1 MIKILLVEDEVM
13 LARIVKDSLE
23 VRGFHVTHALNG
35 RQALQLYRDLAPDI
49 LVLDVMMPQLDGFSV
64 AREIRRS
71 DRRTPILFLTA
82 KSQTADV
89 VAGFELGGNDYL
101 KKPFSMEE
109 LIVRIQAQLRR
120 QHEAPEAPAEERYEL
135 GNYLF
140 DPARQSLS
148 HPGGE
153 RLLSHRESE
162 LLRRLCRHRN
172 QVLERGEVLRELWG
186 DDHFFNARS
195 MDVFITKLRRY
206 LEDDPAVK
214 IVNVRGVGYKLIV
227 DK

>member
-1 MIKILLVEDEVM
+1 MPKVLLVEDEPM
-13 LARIVKDSLE
+13 LARIVRDSLE
-23 VRGFHVTHALNG
+23 VRGFRVTHALNG
-35 RQALQLYRDLAPDI
+35 RQALQLYREETPDI

-64 AREIRRS
+64 ARQIRRS
-71 DRRTPILFLTA
+71 DRQPPIIFPTP
-82 KSQTADV
+82 KSQTI
-89 VAGFELGGNDYL
+89 E
-101 KKPFSMEE
+101 
-109 LIVRIQAQLRR
+109 
-120 QHEAPEAPAEERYEL
+120 PEPAAEERYEL
-135 GNYLF
+135 GRYVF

-162 LLRRLCRHRN
+162 LLRRLCQHRN
-172 QVLERGEVLRELWG
+172 QVLERSRVLRELWG

-206 LEDDPAVK
+206 LEEDPAVK

-227 DK
+227 DREDDR